1 VERGV
6 CLLFSI
12 QIRGREDLMMSRES
26 CKWEEK
32 GDLGERLCGLPFFS
46 FPTTRACGL
55 EYDSDSELVSNL
67 G

>member
-12 QIRGREDLMMSRES
+12 QIRGREDLMMSLES

-32 GDLGERLCGLPFFS
+32 GDLGERLCGLPFSS

-55 EYDSDSELVSNL
+55 EYDSEPELVSNL